1 MRRTGL
7 WHRNLW
13 ALFLLG
19 CSPGVVDQDIV
30 RPGPGERRLK
40 MIPGPLGGPFS
51 SFQDA
56 LLAACDKIITK
67 PNAVA
72 VRPDSPN
79 FETYWRVA
87 SEYCAWIYYTPDEKY
102 EMSKLTDQSEI
113 DPTDISRT
121 CSLPPDVDDRRYSPE
136 SLKYICAMHNHLF
149 DDPLSDLD
157 IQFIVKQARRH
168 GFESA
173 TKDGMA
179 RLSTVAF
186 FSTNRE
192 APACDGFHQYIPAT
206 SQILKWTHTRDGW
219 SCEQT
224 GHVVWAE
231 GSERFTIVPKHDS
244 CPKGAE
250 R

>member
-40 MIPGPLGGPFS
+40 TIPGPLGGPFS

-102 EMSKLTDQSEI
+102 EMSKLTDQSEVN
-113 DPTDISRT
+113 PTNNSRT
-121 CSLPPDVDDRRYSPE
+121 CLLPSDVADQRHPPDSI
-136 SLKYICAMHNHLF
+136 KYICAIHNHLF
-149 DDPLSDLD
+149 DDPVSRHD
-157 IQFIVKQARRH
+157 IGYIVSQAYKH
-168 GFESA
+168 GAESE
-173 TKDGMA
+173 TKDGITQISA
-179 RLSTVAF
+179 VAF
-186 FSTNRE
+186 FANDR
-192 APACDGFHQYIPAT
+192 ANPACDGFYQYIPA
-206 SQILKWTHTRDGW
+206 SHHILKWTHARGQWT
-219 SCEQT
+219 CEQT
-224 GHVVWAE
+224 GRVVWEDDGVTFSIQKANGPCVE
-231 GSERFTIVPKHDS
+231 G
-244 CPKGAE
+244 GGQ
-250 R
+250 